1 MFEDV
6 SGYGSWDR
14 RWFMLS
20 NNSLSFWKYPED
32 EYRKSPLGLIN
43 LIECTTEKAQM
54 LSRDICARKYTF
66 ELICVKAKEKSE
78 ESDDSLISKSYDKY
92 KFTK

>member
-1 MFEDV
+1 
-6 SGYGSWDR
+6 
-14 RWFMLS
+14 
-20 NNSLSFWKYPED
+20 
-32 EYRKSPLGLIN
+32 
-43 LIECTTEKAQM
+43 M

-66 ELICVKAKEKSE
+66 ELICVKAKEKTE